1 MPQLNQLSLVA
12 LSQFFW
18 LLIGLG
24 FVYFVV
30 ARAMVP
36 KIQATVDAREEAIT
50 GDHPAAHPARHEAE
64 QNQETYSERMN
75 AGRAKAAQLTQD
87 AKQESARQ
95 TDARVRAA
103 SVEINAKVEAA
114 EAQVRAAA
122 EAARAEIEAVAAE
135 AAQEMVSRLSGLS
148 IARADAANAVKAVMS
163 NG

>member
-18 LLIGLG
+18 LLIGLS

-36 KIQATVDAREEAIT
+36 KIQATVDAREQAISGDLAAAQRAREDAEKTEEAY
-50 GDHPAAHPARHEAE
+50 R
-64 QNQETYSERMN
+64 ERMN
-75 AGRAKAAQLTQD
+75 ASRAKAAQLAQD

-103 SVEINAKVEAA
+103 SEEINARVEAA

-122 EAARAEIEAVAAE
+122 DAAKAEIEAVAAE
-135 AAQEMVSRLSGLS
+135 AAQEMVGRLSGLS
-148 IARADAANAVKAVMS
+148 IVRADAAKAVKAVMG

>member
-18 LLIGLG
+18 LLIGLS

-50 GDHPAAHPARHEAE
+50 GELAAAQRAREGAE
-64 QNQETYSERMN
+64 KTQGAYSERMN

-87 AKQESARQ
+87 AKQESARA

-103 SVEINAKVEAA
+103 SEQINAKVEAA

-122 EAARAEIEAVAAE
+122 EAAKAEIEAVAAE

-148 IARADAANAVKAVMS
+148 IARADAAKAVKAVMS